1 MKHRLILWTVLA
13 LFFVLS
19 FPIVLDAQ
27 DQNIPAPVGLRPDAP
42 TYALHGPYWVGTQDF
57 VIDPEADDP
66 LEVTV
71 WYPALNPEGLA
82 EEITYPATLKFDVP
96 EGTVGVVHGHA
107 LKDAAFDMAAAPYP
121 LVIFSPGFGAARTNY
136 AHLTE
141 HLASYGF
148 VVIAPDHHE
157 FFESTWADIPKSTI
171 YRPQDVLKTI
181 AFADDLAAAGGVM
194 AGVIN
199 TDLIAV
205 AGHSY
210 GGYTALAAA
219 GGRFDL
225 VGFNARCEAAYA
237 ASDPNAWLCDPL
249 VPLENEMATMAGLDS
264 MPEGLWPAW
273 ADPRVDAIIP
283 MAGDSYIFDQAG
295 LAEITIPVMAIGGTL
310 DTSTPYE
317 WGAHPTYEYISSE
330 QKALVTFQN
339 AEHMIFGST
348 CADIPWAVDLGV
360 TFFCSDP
367 VWDMQRT
374 QDITHHFATAFLLD
388 VLKGDADAHAALAP
402 DAVSFSGITY
412 EAQGF

>member
-1 MKHRLILWTVLA
+1 MKRYVWLWLTLLMLVIA
-13 LFFVLS
+13 M
-19 FPIVLDAQ
+19 PAAAQ
-27 DQNIPAPVGLRPDAP
+27 DIAVPDPVGLRPDAP
-42 TYALHGPYWVGTQDF
+42 EYALHGPYWVGTRDF
-57 VIDPEADDP
+57 VIDPEADEP
-66 LEVTV
+66 LEITV
-71 WYPALNPEGLA
+71 WYPALNPDGIA
-82 EEITYPATLKFDVP
+82 EEIIYPAVLKFDVP
-96 EGTVGVVHGHA
+96 EGTVGTVHGHA
-107 LKDAAFDMAAAPYP
+107 LKDAAFDLVAAPYP
-121 LVIFSPGFGAARTNY
+121 LVIFSPGFGGARTAY

-141 HLASYGF
+141 HIASYGF

-157 FFESTWADIPKSTI
+157 FFDPTWADIPPSTI
-171 YRPQDVLKTI
+171 YRPQDVLESI
-181 AFADDLAAAGGVM
+181 AFADELTGTGGAM

-219 GGRFDL
+219 GGRFDIN
-225 VGFNARCEAAYA
+225 GFNARCEAARA
-237 ASDPNAWLCDPL
+237 AADPNAWLCDTL
-249 VPLENEMATMAGLDS
+249 VPFEDEMAALAGLDS

-295 LAEITIPVMAIGGTL
+295 LAEITIPVMAMGGTL
-310 DTSTPYE
+310 DTSTPFE
-317 WGAHPTYEYISSE
+317 WGAHPTYDLISSE
-330 QKALVTFQN
+330 MKALVTFAN

-374 QDITHHFATAFLLD
+374 QDLTHHFAAAFLLD
-388 VLKGDADAHAALAP
+388 ILMGDAEAHAALAP
-402 DAVSFSGITY
+402 DAVAFPGIVY
-412 EAQGF
+412 EAEGF